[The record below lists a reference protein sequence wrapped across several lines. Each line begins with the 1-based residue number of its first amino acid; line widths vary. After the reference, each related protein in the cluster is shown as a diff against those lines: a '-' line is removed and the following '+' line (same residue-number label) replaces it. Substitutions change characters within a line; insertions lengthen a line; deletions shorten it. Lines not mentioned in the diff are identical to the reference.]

1 MFISKVYRA
10 KSGAVVKSRLI
21 VILGLLGFASFGCTW
36 ERKAP
41 SGPVYGV
48 QLGPQNKFKITG
60 MKLTA
65 DDPLHDALVQAYE
78 ICGGKVEGDMAEIE
92 FHTSAILPT
101 WSEEAQ
107 AWRYSDVRCGD
118 SSEDDGERRDSPE
131 HSISMRIRPPSPN

>member
-1 MFISKVYRA
+1 MR
-10 KSGAVVKSRLI
+10 SRVL
-21 VILGLLGFASFGCTW
+21 VILGLAAFGLFGCTW
-36 ERKAP
+36 AQEDP
-41 SGPVYGV
+41 SGGVYRLH
-48 QLGPQNKFKITG
+48 LGPDNRFSING

-65 DDPLHDALVQAYE
+65 DDPLHDALLQVYE

-107 AWRYSDVRCGD
+107 AWRYPDVRCGD